1 MLKLY
6 VLIGIIPMNQL
17 KYCINGDF
25 GSYKGI

>member
-1 MLKLY
+1 MIKLHI
-6 VLIGIIPMNQL
+6 LIGIIPMNKW